1 MVQVSPSFDLSA
13 PMVKP
18 ILTFCRS
25 CLETCER
32 RFAHPLTKGLI
43 PVTKA
48 LRMHSRWTRPAF
60 KRSWEI
66 LFEGDFTNNAREG
79 YDKHYEHVRSLVPKD
94 RLLEY
99 YVKDGW
105 EPLCKFLHVDHP
117 GVEFPR
123 GNTTDT
129 LNRRF
134 EAALML
140 TLKAI
145 LKRMAFVGFSAF
157 ALWYASLFLYGQG
170 LLFWR

>member
-1 MVQVSPSFDLSA
+1 
-13 PMVKP
+13 
-18 ILTFCRS
+18 
-25 CLETCER
+25 
-32 RFAHPLTKGLI
+32 
-43 PVTKA
+43 
-48 LRMHSRWTRPAF
+48 MHSRWTRPAF

-66 LFEGDFTNNAREG
+66 LFDGDFTRNARTG
-79 YDKHYEHVRSLVPKD
+79 YDRHYEHVRSLVPKD

-117 GVEFPR
+117 GIEFPR

-134 EAALML
+134 EAALKL

-145 LKRMAFVGFSAF
+145 VMRVAVITLFVF
-157 ALWYASLFLYGQG
+157 ALGYSSLILYGQG
-170 LLFWR
+170 FFLLRIVAA

>member
-1 MVQVSPSFDLSA
+1 
-13 PMVKP
+13 
-18 ILTFCRS
+18 
-25 CLETCER
+25 
-32 RFAHPLTKGLI
+32 
-43 PVTKA
+43 
-48 LRMHSRWTRPAF
+48 MHSRWTRPAF

-66 LFEGDFTNNAREG
+66 LFDGDFTNNAKEG

-105 EPLCKFLHVDHP
+105 EPLCKFLHVDLP

-134 EAALML
+134 EAALKL
-140 TLKAI
+140 TLKAVFMR
-145 LKRMAFVGFSAF
+145 LAFVGFSAL
-157 ALWYASLFLYGQG
+157 ALGYASVLLYWQG
-170 LLFWR
+170 LTMWR

>member
-1 MVQVSPSFDLSA
+1 
-13 PMVKP
+13 
-18 ILTFCRS
+18 
-25 CLETCER
+25 
-32 RFAHPLTKGLI
+32 
-43 PVTKA
+43 
-48 LRMHSRWTRPAF
+48 MHSRWTRPAF

-66 LFEGDFTNNAREG
+66 LFDGDFPNNAKVG

-99 YVKDGW
+99 CVKDGW

-123 GNTTDT
+123 SNTTDT

-134 EAALML
+134 EAALKL

-145 LKRMAFVGFSAF
+145 LQRIAVVVFFAF
-157 ALWYASLFLYGQG
+157 ALGYTSLELYRQG
-170 LLFWR
+170 LLF

>member
-1 MVQVSPSFDLSA
+1 
-13 PMVKP
+13 
-18 ILTFCRS
+18 LTFYRS

-66 LFEGDFTNNAREG
+66 LFDGDFTNNAREG
-79 YDKHYEHVRSLVPKD
+79 YDRHYEHVRSLVPKD
-94 RLLEY
+94 NLLEY

-105 EPLCKFLHVDHP
+105 EPLCKFLHVNHP

-134 EAALML
+134 EAALKL

-145 LKRMAFVGFSAF
+145 FKRLVFVGFSAF
-157 ALWYASLFLYGQG
+157 ALGYVSLLLYGRG
-170 LLFWR
+170 VLFWR

>member
-1 MVQVSPSFDLSA
+1 
-13 PMVKP
+13 
-18 ILTFCRS
+18 
-25 CLETCER
+25 
-32 RFAHPLTKGLI
+32 
-43 PVTKA
+43 
-48 LRMHSRWTRPAF
+48 MHSRWTRPAF

-66 LFEGDFTNNAREG
+66 LFDGDFTRNARTG
-79 YDKHYEHVRSLVPKD
+79 YDRHYEHVRSLVPKD

-117 GVEFPR
+117 GIEFPR

-134 EAALML
+134 EAALKL

-145 LKRMAFVGFSAF
+145 VQRLAIVTFFAF
-157 ALWYASLFLYGQG
+157 ALGYASLFSYGRG
-170 LLFWR
+170 LLF

>member
-1 MVQVSPSFDLSA
+1 MS
-13 PMVKP
+13 
-18 ILTFCRS
+18 
-25 CLETCER
+25 
-32 RFAHPLTKGLI
+32 
-43 PVTKA
+43 
-48 LRMHSRWTRPAF
+48 SRWTRPAF

-66 LFEGDFTNNAREG
+66 LFDGDFTNNAKEG
-79 YDKHYEHVRSLVPKD
+79 YDRHYEHVRSLVPKD

-105 EPLCKFLHVDHP
+105 DPLCKFLRVDHP

-145 LKRMAFVGFSAF
+145 AKRLAVLGFAAV
-157 ALWYASLFLYGQG
+157 ALGYASLLMYGRRD
-170 LLFWR
+170 LVWRWK

>member
-1 MVQVSPSFDLSA
+1 
-13 PMVKP
+13 
-18 ILTFCRS
+18 
-25 CLETCER
+25 
-32 RFAHPLTKGLI
+32 
-43 PVTKA
+43 
-48 LRMHSRWTRPAF
+48 MHSRWTRPAF

-66 LFEGDFTNNAREG
+66 LFDGDFTKNARTG
-79 YDKHYEHVRSLVPKD
+79 YDRHYEHVRSLVPKD

-117 GVEFPR
+117 GIEFPR

-134 EAALML
+134 EAALKL

-145 LKRMAFVGFSAF
+145 VQRVAIVAFFAF
-157 ALWYASLFLYGQG
+157 TLGYASLFLYGRG
-170 LLFWR
+170 LLF

>member
-1 MVQVSPSFDLSA
+1 MTPQFLVEGR
-13 PMVKP
+13 K
-18 ILTFCRS
+18 LTSSRS

-43 PVTKA
+43 PVTKF

-66 LFEGDFTNNAREG
+66 LFDGDFANNAKEG

-134 EAALML
+134 EAALKL
-140 TLKAI
+140 TLKAVFMR
-145 LKRMAFVGFSAF
+145 LAFVGFSVL
-157 ALWYASLFLYGQG
+157 ALGYASLLLYGQG
-170 LLFWR
+170 LTIWK

>member
-1 MVQVSPSFDLSA
+1 MLPDLQYD
-13 PMVKP
+13 MLIV
-18 ILTFCRS
+18 CRS

-32 RFAHPLTKGLI
+32 RFSHPLTKGLI
-43 PVTKA
+43 PVTKV

-66 LFEGDFTNNAREG
+66 LFDGDFTNNAKAG
-79 YDKHYEHVRSLVPKD
+79 YDRHYEHVRSLVPKD

-117 GVEFPR
+117 GIEFPR

-129 LNRRF
+129 LNGRF
-134 EAALML
+134 EAALRL

-145 LKRMAFVGFSAF
+145 LKRFAIVTFFAF
-157 ALWYASLFLYGQG
+157 ALGYASLFLYGRG
-170 LLFWR
+170 LLF

>member
-1 MVQVSPSFDLSA
+1 
-13 PMVKP
+13 
-18 ILTFCRS
+18 
-25 CLETCER
+25 
-32 RFAHPLTKGLI
+32 LTKGLI
-43 PVTKA
+43 PITKL

-66 LFEGDFTNNAREG
+66 LFDGDFTNNAKVG
-79 YDKHYEHVRSLVPKD
+79 YDRHYEHVRSLVPKE

-117 GVEFPR
+117 GIEFPR

-145 LKRMAFVGFSAF
+145 FKRIAVWVFF
-157 ALWYASLFLYGQG
+157 ALALGYASLFLYRRG
-170 LLFWR
+170 LLF